1 LEENLKYGAGVRSKF
16 RAVPKKLHDGKAPHQ
31 QAGNDRGMIMEEK
44 PDLEPKPAILVVDDI
59 ASNADLLEAY
69 LLAAGYLVQKAY
81 DGEEALRKVEEKA
94 PDLILLDIMMP
105 KLDGYE
111 VCRRLKADE
120 RTVFI
125 PIVMITALKEQ
136 EDKIRGIEVGADDF
150 LTKPFNKVELLIR
163 VRSLLRIKK
172 LHDRVEA
179 ANRLLEQRVAE
190 RTAKLEEALR
200 ELKQLDRLKNEFLS
214 NISHELKT
222 PLTPMK
228 GYIRTILQEA
238 LGPLSPGQRRGLM
251 IIQESVEQLQRLID
265 DLLAYIKMEGGKLRL
280 DVQPVSLPELLRQIS
295 EGVLPVAKAKDQT
308 LTLSAPDDLP
318 RVLADP
324 MGLKRALSHLLD
336 NAIKFT
342 PRGGTITM
350 TARRAE
356 ELGPS
361 PQPLVPHG
369 DFDEISV
376 TDTGIGIPSDQL
388 GRIFDRFYQVD
399 GSITREHGGIG
410 IGLAIVQQII
420 EAHGSRVEVES
431 RFGQGSTFRFLLP
444 VA

>member
-1 LEENLKYGAGVRSKF
+1 
-16 RAVPKKLHDGKAPHQ
+16 
-31 QAGNDRGMIMEEK
+31 
-44 PDLEPKPAILVVDDI
+44 
-59 ASNADLLEAY
+59 
-69 LLAAGYLVQKAY
+69 
-81 DGEEALRKVEEKA
+81 
-94 PDLILLDIMMP
+94 
-105 KLDGYE
+105 
-111 VCRRLKADE
+111 
-120 RTVFI
+120 
-125 PIVMITALKEQ
+125 
-136 EDKIRGIEVGADDF
+136 
-150 LTKPFNKVELLIR
+150 
-163 VRSLLRIKK
+163 
-172 LHDRVEA
+172 
-179 ANRLLEQRVAE
+179 
-190 RTAKLEEALR
+190 
-200 ELKQLDRLKNEFLS
+200 
-214 NISHELKT
+214 
-222 PLTPMK
+222 
-228 GYIRTILQEA
+228 
-238 LGPLSPGQRRGLM
+238 M

-369 DFDEISV
+369 DFVEISV